1 MTGSGSPSAAR
12 CEYQPVADPR
22 SVLGVAPDASWAEI
36 RAAYRRLAKELHP
49 DTGGDPRRRAEVNGA
64 FQQLRAAEAAPVAD
78 PEPEPSPV
86 ATAVDELSFSIEQ
99 LPVDAFQSV
108 LIVASFLGDPWV
120 IDEPYQ
126 LVARLDPPLSCR
138 CMIEIAP
145 EAGGSLVTLTL
156 HPLPRFPFPDPEA
169 VRDAFISELE
179 ALGT

>member
-1 MTGSGSPSAAR
+1 M
-12 CEYQPVADPR
+12 ADPR
-22 SVLGVAPDASWAEI
+22 SVLGVAPDASWDDI
-36 RAAYRRLAKELHP
+36 RSAYRRLAKQLHP
-49 DTGGDPRRRAEVNGA
+49 DTGGDPRRMAEVNRA
-64 FQQLRAAEAAPVAD
+64 FQLLSDASAAPEPLPE

-126 LVARLDPPLSCR
+126 LMARLDPPLSCR
-138 CMIEIAP
+138 CLIDIAP

-156 HPLPRFPFPDPEA
+156 HPLPRFPFPDPQA
-169 VRDAFISELE
+169 VRDAFITELE